1 MAIRLQSFRH
11 LSSLLLFITASAA
24 TASPLISHQ
33 FSHPSPTSA
42 DRHSTIVSHS
52 NEQYNGRR
60 RLVLPSHLAR
70 PHSTDDTELPCGDAW
85 QHNYTAFHTSARAAA
100 RDPSAR
106 AQEKAELRYLTF
118 TCTPGLCGG
127 IGDLL
132 IGLVSSFL
140 LCVLQDRILIVDY
153 PWMLHAF
160 EPNHIDWR
168 LGDDVPMDP
177 ARPFPPGPRDRR
189 RRGQADPNE
198 VQEGEVLRVNLHNRD
213 LPSNVTEFF
222 ERMRAARNIR
232 LMWNRGLLVRLYEED
247 GAWWHELHRRGL
259 RLPSAFGCI
268 LRYLI
273 MPTPGVRHMVRE
285 GIAQL
290 TYPGT
295 ASICIHVRTSD
306 ISTWEQP
313 KVGEKVKPRKENV
326 KRLLKGSQRL
336 FSCAQV
342 GGHSSSR
349 ALCCRAWH
357 HPCVTVNCMWWR
369 MQKLED
375 YWYSS
380 DAPGMAV
387 KWVLMSSSLGLKQAA
402 QRKYGNR
409 FTDLYD
415 LGQKL
420 GSGQFGTTYVCRERS
435 TGNKYACKS
444 IPKSKLLT
452 ENDVE
457 DVRREVAILYHVQGQ
472 PNIVNMKGAYEDR
485 DYVHIVMELCT
496 GGELYD
502 TIIERIEARGVPYS
516 EHDAAEMARVIVRVV
531 ERCHALGIVHR
542 DLKPEN
548 FLLSSRDPDT
558 AELKA
563 TDFGLSCFYKGE
575 GMARHC
581 GSPMYMAPEVV
592 RWRSATQL
600 MVKRPA
606 KYGPEVDIWSAG
618 VIIYALLCGFP
629 PFYHSSH
636 STKEIFKAVLRANP
650 SFSIPPWPSISDQ
663 AKDLLRQMLHP
674 DPAKRPSAHE
684 VLCHPWL
691 AEAGVAQTEPL
702 PPVVLTR
709 LKQFTSMV
717 KMKRMA
723 MKVIAEGL
731 KEEEIRGLRE
741 LFEAMDTD
749 GSGTITMTELRD
761 GLKKYGA
768 NLSDAEISRIMEET
782 DIDQSG
788 EIEYGEFLAATLNLS
803 KIDKQEN
810 LLKAFAFFDTDG
822 SGTITLDELQKA
834 CEQLKMSTAEV
845 EAMMR
850 EVDENKVSRLAIGH
864 SSHRTSARRIDCNPA
879 FAPCASHAPF
889 SAVAPSAIR
898 TRPLRANQNS
908 RRPHSRRLIV
918 RATESDEGAIARRV
932 EETQGGE
939 ASSRGA
945 GDGATGETAGDSGG
959 NGALSAGTGVNSAD
973 ALVVADSARGESAS
987 SVSGEEAAA
996 ASSPG
1001 WWSGVWGAGG
1011 WQKRW
1016 SIVVLCF
1023 FAFLLCNMDR
1033 VNMSIAVLPMA
1044 EQFQWSPA
1052 TVGLVQSSF
1061 FWGYLLTQVA
1071 GGVWADTIGGK
1082 QVLGFGVVWWSLA
1095 TVLTPI
1101 AASLGLPALLFA
1113 RACMGVGEG
1122 VAMPAMNN
1130 LLSKWVPVGERSRSL
1145 ALVYSGMYLGS
1156 VAGLSLSPAI
1166 IHAFA
1171 WPSVFYSFGSL
1182 GLVWFACWQI
1192 KAFSSPAEDPSVSP
1206 AERALI
1212 AAGGAQKGQGAGK
1225 AHEGGGGPHLEGSEP
1240 LRLSTIP
1247 WRLLLSKAPVWAIII
1262 CHFCH
1267 NWGVFILLTWMPTYY
1282 HDVLGFNLT
1291 ESGLFA
1297 VLPWLTM
1304 AIASNVGGW
1313 IADTLIARGLSVT
1326 LVRKVMQS
1334 IGFLG
1339 PAICLS
1345 LLSTV
1350 KSPVAAIALL
1360 MLSQGTDAF
1369 SQSGLYSNHQDI
1381 GPRYAGILLGLSNSA
1396 GVLAGVFGTY
1406 VTGQILQNG
1415 SWDEVFTVAV
1425 ALYLVGTVVWNVFA
1439 TGERRPS
1446 TLPAPLS
1453 PAPALPGV
1461 SLLPGTRT
1469 GAGGAVVPSSLPGGG
1484 GLLSLPGGAALGV
1497 GAEPII
1503 GSEAG
1508 AEAGA
1513 DPGAAAGSDA
1523 GAGAGAGPEGV
1534 AAAAGTGA
1542 GPEEEEGAGVGAA
1555 EGAEAGETEEL
1566 GAAEGVGASVG
1577 ADAGAVAVGA
1587 GAGEGT
1593 GADGCCDRV
1602 GGAPRASR
1610 STRKTA
1616 GSAEPISAQWGD
1628 EEVSLRSCAE
1638 YE

>member
-1 MAIRLQSFRH
+1 MAIRLQSYRH

-24 TASPLISHQ
+24 TATPLTTHQ
-33 FSHPSPTSA
+33 FSRPSPTSA

-60 RLVLPSHLAR
+60 MLVLPSHLAR

-85 QHNYTAFHTSARAAA
+85 QHNYTAFHTSARTAA

-189 RRGQADPNE
+189 RRGGGDPNE

-273 MPTPGVRHMVRE
+273 MPTPAVRHMVRE
-285 GIAQL
+285 GIARL

-326 KRLLKGSQRL
+326 KRLLKGSHRL
-336 FSCAQV
+336 FACA
-342 GGHSSSR
+342 
-349 ALCCRAWH
+349 
-357 HPCVTVNCMWWR
+357 
-369 MQKLED
+369 QKLED

-402 QRKYGNR
+402 QRKYGSKVMTTDIQPLHIELQGFSDEERAEAFRSTVAEWLLFTHCNHFIFTESGFSKTAALYSLRRLSAHMMARWADSWRDHSWKDKCDPEEPTRITAFVLSSFSGGLFPLCVHVLLRVDAAVQTKKRSPSLRVLATPCQDR

-420 GSGQFGTTYVCRERS
+420 GSGQFGTTYVCRERA

-600 MVKRPA
+600 MAKRPA

-749 GSGTITMTELRD
+749 HSGTITMTELRD

-834 CEQLKMSTAEV
+834 CEQLKMSTGEV

-850 EVDENKVSRLAIGH
+850 EVDENKDGTIDYQEFVAMMRKTQTGGLTRRDIMDGNYGLTDKELGSESFPMAALNQSAVLQPSRLAIGQ
-864 SSHRTSARRIDCNPA
+864 SAHRTSTRRIECTPA
-879 FAPCASHAPF
+879 FAPCVSHAPLSF
-889 SAVAPSAIR
+889 VAPSAVR
-898 TRPLRANQNS
+898 ARPLRANQSS
-908 RRPHSRRLIV
+908 RRPHSRRLVV
-918 RATESDEGAIARRV
+918 RAAEGDEGAIARRV
-932 EETQGGE
+932 DEAQVGE

-945 GDGATGETAGDSGG
+945 GDGARGEAAGDSGG
-959 NGALSAGTGVNSAD
+959 NGALSAGTGVDSAD
-973 ALVVADSARGESAS
+973 ALVGASGARGESAS
-987 SVSGEEAAA
+987 SVSGGGAS
-996 ASSPG
+996 ASSSPQ

-1101 AASLGLPALLFA
+1101 AATLGLPALLFA

-1166 IHAFA
+1166 IHALA
-1171 WPSVFYSFGSL
+1171 WPSVFYTFGAL
-1182 GLVWFACWQI
+1182 GLVWFALWQT
-1192 KAFSSPAEDPSVSP
+1192 KAFSSPAEDPTVSA

-1212 AAGGAQKGQGAGK
+1212 ADAGAWKGQGAGK
-1225 AHEGGGGPHLEGSEP
+1225 GQQGGGGPHLEGGEP

-1247 WRLLLSKAPVWAIII
+1247 WKLLLSKAPVWAIII
-1262 CHFCH
+1262 SHFCH

-1439 TGERRPS
+1439 TGER
-1446 TLPAPLS
+1446 
-1453 PAPALPGV
+1453 V
-1461 SLLPGTRT
+1461 F
-1469 GAGGAVVPSSLPGGG
+1469 
-1484 GLLSLPGGAALGV
+1484 
-1497 GAEPII
+1497 
-1503 GSEAG
+1503 
-1508 AEAGA
+1508 
-1513 DPGAAAGSDA
+1513 D
-1523 GAGAGAGPEGV
+1523 
-1534 AAAAGTGA
+1534 
-1542 GPEEEEGAGVGAA
+1542 
-1555 EGAEAGETEEL
+1555 
-1566 GAAEGVGASVG
+1566 
-1577 ADAGAVAVGA
+1577 
-1587 GAGEGT
+1587 
-1593 GADGCCDRV
+1593 
-1602 GGAPRASR
+1602 
-1610 STRKTA
+1610 
-1616 GSAEPISAQWGD
+1616 
-1628 EEVSLRSCAE
+1628 
-1638 YE
+1638 

>member
-1 MAIRLQSFRH
+1 MMWLRTIPLQDIPPRAITRPPPYH
-11 LSSLLLFITASAA
+11 LTPSWKRSLLA
-24 TASPLISHQ
+24 P
-33 FSHPSPTSA
+33 
-42 DRHSTIVSHS
+42 R
-52 NEQYNGRR
+52 
-60 RLVLPSHLAR
+60 
-70 PHSTDDTELPCGDAW
+70 
-85 QHNYTAFHTSARAAA
+85 
-100 RDPSAR
+100 
-106 AQEKAELRYLTF
+106 
-118 TCTPGLCGG
+118 
-127 IGDLL
+127 
-132 IGLVSSFL
+132 
-140 LCVLQDRILIVDY
+140 
-153 PWMLHAF
+153 M
-160 EPNHIDWR
+160 
-168 LGDDVPMDP
+168 
-177 ARPFPPGPRDRR
+177 PFPPSP
-189 RRGQADPNE
+189 ATA
-198 VQEGEVLRVNLHNRD
+198 GELAAGKHAQTNAIKGGETKKRSPALRVLAT
-213 LPSNVTEFF
+213 PSQ
-222 ERMRAARNIR
+222 
-232 LMWNRGLLVRLYEED
+232 D
-247 GAWWHELHRRGL
+247 
-259 RLPSAFGCI
+259 
-268 LRYLI
+268 
-273 MPTPGVRHMVRE
+273 
-285 GIAQL
+285 
-290 TYPGT
+290 
-295 ASICIHVRTSD
+295 
-306 ISTWEQP
+306 
-313 KVGEKVKPRKENV
+313 
-326 KRLLKGSQRL
+326 
-336 FSCAQV
+336 
-342 GGHSSSR
+342 
-349 ALCCRAWH
+349 
-357 HPCVTVNCMWWR
+357 
-369 MQKLED
+369 
-375 YWYSS
+375 
-380 DAPGMAV
+380 
-387 KWVLMSSSLGLKQAA
+387 
-402 QRKYGNR
+402 R

-1439 TGERRPS
+1439 TGERVKNI
-1446 TLPAPLS
+1446 
-1453 PAPALPGV
+1453 ALPGV

>member
-1 MAIRLQSFRH
+1 MEAEL
-11 LSSLLLFITASAA
+11 AGAA
-24 TASPLISHQ
+24 H
-33 FSHPSPTSA
+33 
-42 DRHSTIVSHS
+42 
-52 NEQYNGRR
+52 
-60 RLVLPSHLAR
+60 VLP
-70 PHSTDDTELPCGDAW
+70 PLP
-85 QHNYTAFHTSARAAA
+85 
-100 RDPSAR
+100 
-106 AQEKAELRYLTF
+106 
-118 TCTPGLCGG
+118 
-127 IGDLL
+127 
-132 IGLVSSFL
+132 
-140 LCVLQDRILIVDY
+140 
-153 PWMLHAF
+153 
-160 EPNHIDWR
+160 
-168 LGDDVPMDP
+168 
-177 ARPFPPGPRDRR
+177 R
-189 RRGQADPNE
+189 RRGGGQAQDRSNQRSSGIIELDWPPPISFSGSRGGALFPLC
-198 VQEGEVLRVNLHNRD
+198 VHVLSWVDAAGQTKKRAPSLRVLAT
-213 LPSNVTEFF
+213 PSQ
-222 ERMRAARNIR
+222 
-232 LMWNRGLLVRLYEED
+232 D
-247 GAWWHELHRRGL
+247 
-259 RLPSAFGCI
+259 
-268 LRYLI
+268 
-273 MPTPGVRHMVRE
+273 
-285 GIAQL
+285 
-290 TYPGT
+290 
-295 ASICIHVRTSD
+295 
-306 ISTWEQP
+306 
-313 KVGEKVKPRKENV
+313 
-326 KRLLKGSQRL
+326 
-336 FSCAQV
+336 
-342 GGHSSSR
+342 
-349 ALCCRAWH
+349 
-357 HPCVTVNCMWWR
+357 
-369 MQKLED
+369 
-375 YWYSS
+375 
-380 DAPGMAV
+380 
-387 KWVLMSSSLGLKQAA
+387 
-402 QRKYGNR
+402 R

-420 GSGQFGTTYVCRERS
+420 GSGQFGTTYVCRERA

-548 FLLSSRDPDT
+548 FLLSSRDPDS

-592 RWRSATQL
+592 RWRSATHL
-600 MVKRPA
+600 MAKRPA

-674 DPAKRPSAHE
+674 DPSKRPSAHE

-749 GSGTITMTELRD
+749 HSGTITMTELRD

-834 CEQLKMSTAEV
+834 CEQLKMSTGEV

-850 EVDENKVSRLAIGH
+850 EVDENKDGTIDYQEFVAMMRKTQTGGLTRRDIMDAMAALNQSAVLQPTRLAIGH
-864 SSHRTSARRIDCNPA
+864 SSHRTSARRVECNPA
-879 FAPCASHAPF
+879 FAPCASLAPY
-889 SAVAPSAIR
+889 SVVAPSTVRA
-898 TRPLRANQNS
+898 RPLRANQSS
-908 RRPHSRRLIV
+908 RRPHSRRLVV
-918 RATESDEGAIARRV
+918 RAAEGDEGAIARRV
-932 EETQGGE
+932 DEAQGGD
-939 ASSRGA
+939 ASSRGG
-945 GDGATGETAGDSGG
+945 GDGARGESAGDSGG
-959 NGALSAGTGVNSAD
+959 NGALSAGTGVTSAD
-973 ALVVADSARGESAS
+973 ALVGTNGAVGESAS
-987 SVSGEEAAA
+987 SVSGGEAAA

-1130 LLSKWVPVGERSRSL
+1130 LLSKWVPVRERSRSL

-1171 WPSVFYSFGSL
+1171 WPSVFYSFGAL
-1182 GLVWFACWQI
+1182 GLVWFAFWQT
-1192 KAFSSPAEDPSVSP
+1192 KAFSSPAEDPSVSA

-1212 AAGGAQKGQGAGK
+1212 ADTGAQNGQGAGK
-1225 AHEGGGGPHLEGSEP
+1225 GQEGGGGPHLEGGEA

-1247 WRLLLSKAPVWAIII
+1247 WKVLLSKAPVWAIII
-1262 CHFCH
+1262 SHFCH

-1439 TGERRPS
+1439 TGER
-1446 TLPAPLS
+1446 
-1453 PAPALPGV
+1453 V
-1461 SLLPGTRT
+1461 F
-1469 GAGGAVVPSSLPGGG
+1469 
-1484 GLLSLPGGAALGV
+1484 
-1497 GAEPII
+1497 
-1503 GSEAG
+1503 
-1508 AEAGA
+1508 
-1513 DPGAAAGSDA
+1513 D
-1523 GAGAGAGPEGV
+1523 
-1534 AAAAGTGA
+1534 
-1542 GPEEEEGAGVGAA
+1542 
-1555 EGAEAGETEEL
+1555 
-1566 GAAEGVGASVG
+1566 
-1577 ADAGAVAVGA
+1577 
-1587 GAGEGT
+1587 
-1593 GADGCCDRV
+1593 
-1602 GGAPRASR
+1602 
-1610 STRKTA
+1610 
-1616 GSAEPISAQWGD
+1616 
-1628 EEVSLRSCAE
+1628 
-1638 YE
+1638 

>member
-663 AKDLLRQMLHP
+663 AKDLLRKCCTP
-674 DPAKRPSAHE
+674 TPPSAPPRTKPP
-684 VLCHPWL
+684 VAGGGGRGADGAAAARGADA
-691 AEAGVAQTEPL
+691 AEAVHIDGEDEAHGHEG
-702 PPVVLTR
+702 
-709 LKQFTSMV
+709 MV

-932 EETQGGE
+932 EKTQGGE

-973 ALVVADSARGESAS
+973 ACVVADSARGESAS

-996 ASSPG
+996 GVVPG

-1023 FAFLLCNMDR
+1023 FAFLLCSHGPRESPSCLCNMDR

-1061 FWGYLLTQVA
+1061 FWGYLLTQVGGA
-1071 GGVWADTIGGK
+1071 TSSRRWRGGVWADTIGGK

-1171 WPSVFYSFGSL
+1171 WPPSSTPSAPSASSGSPA
-1182 GLVWFACWQI
+1182 GRSRRSAR
-1192 KAFSSPAEDPSVSP
+1192 PAEDPSVFTRREGAHSSRGRT
-1206 AERALI
+1206 EG
-1212 AAGGAQKGQGAGK
+1212 AGRGQGAMRG
-1225 AHEGGGGPHLEGSEP
+1225 EGA
-1240 LRLSTIP
+1240 RT
-1247 WRLLLSKAPVWAIII
+1247 WRA
-1262 CHFCH
+1262 
-1267 NWGVFILLTWMPTYY
+1267 
-1282 HDVLGFNLT
+1282 VLGFNLT

-1360 MLSQGTDAF
+1360 MLSQ
-1369 SQSGLYSNHQDI
+1369 SGLYSNHQDI
-1381 GPRYAGILLGLSNSA
+1381 GPRYAVSASPLPRASLPASVILHLPFSLASSLTHPVLPLCLGPHHLPHHPLLSTVHARCASGHSAGLSNSA

-1406 VTGQILQNG
+1406 VTWAESFKTGRGTRCSL
-1415 SWDEVFTVAV
+1415 VAV

-1439 TGERRPS
+1439 TGERVFADPL
-1446 TLPAPLS
+1446 LPLTFSACLCKLGRCQECRCS
-1453 PAPALPGV
+1453 PAL
-1461 SLLPGTRT
+1461 RT

-1542 GPEEEEGAGVGAA
+1542 GPEEEEGAGVGA
-1555 EGAEAGETEEL
+1555 
-1566 GAAEGVGASVG
+1566 
-1577 ADAGAVAVGA
+1577 
-1587 GAGEGT
+1587 
-1593 GADGCCDRV
+1593 
-1602 GGAPRASR
+1602 GGRR
-1610 STRKTA
+1610 
-1616 GSAEPISAQWGD
+1616 
-1628 EEVSLRSCAE
+1628 
-1638 YE
+1638 